1 MDDELLS
8 RVNPVYKHEQS
19 CIMNLARAGV
29 ENAQKVLEALEY
41 DKLTDVDPQFNDME
55 IVELVNRALCIA
67 DEAKYLMTNDMIR
80 GYEFNNI
87 VDMPCGYSPRGLLM
101 SNEGYKYVGLDFP
114 IVISD
119 ILPVIK
125 GLCSKNAH
133 RISYEAM
140 DATNFGSLSHALE
153 NVTGEISIV
162 SELFLSYLTENE
174 LISVCDNIYK
184 ILASRGGCWITFDI
198 GCGNIYRNTLNALGG
213 KAYSNTL
220 DSIVLNSIE
229 GLDLFNNSL
238 FKKGR
243 EGAEDFLKFRGFDI
257 EKISVNEVFPE
268 LKSTGNDSE
277 LTEKLEEAYD
287 DMEYWTLTVN
297 KRRGSRV
304 INTQSQQCT
313 IDKKLGNGFLY
324 LSISGRIDTI
334 TAPNLLEVYEEA
346 LSQGELEKITIDCK
360 NLDYISSAGLRVI
373 LMMVKNLKNASGMTL
388 KNVSPAVM
396 DILDT
401 AGFCDKIENITSA

>member
-19 CIMNLARAGV
+19 CIRNLAKAGV
-29 ENAQKVLEALEY
+29 ENAQNVLEALEY

-213 KAYSNTL
+213 QAYSNTL

-268 LKSTGNDSE
+268 LKSTGNDIE
-277 LTEKLEEAYD
+277 LTEKLKEAYD

-373 LMMVKNLKNASGMTL
+373 LMMVKNLKNVSGMTL
-388 KNVSPAVM
+388 KNVSPVVM

-401 AGFCDKIENITSA
+401 AGFCDTIENITSA